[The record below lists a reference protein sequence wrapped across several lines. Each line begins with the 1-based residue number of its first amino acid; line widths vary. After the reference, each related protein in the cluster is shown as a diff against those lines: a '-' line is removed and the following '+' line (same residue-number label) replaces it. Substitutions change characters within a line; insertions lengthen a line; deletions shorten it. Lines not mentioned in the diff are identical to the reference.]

1 MEKEDLEKI
10 KRISEEFFKKT
21 SLNIEA
27 EVLSL
32 EGKTVPINLKTEEP
46 RLLIGQ
52 NGQTLNEIQHLL
64 RVILR
69 KEIEGE
75 FYINLDINDYK
86 KRKIEYLK
94 ESVKHLAD
102 QAISS
107 KQEKT
112 LMPMSAYERRI
123 VHLELIDR
131 QDITTESIGS
141 GVDRR
146 IVLRPYV

>member
-1 MEKEDLEKI
+1 MEQEDLEKI
-10 KRISEEFFKKT
+10 KRISAEFFKKT
-21 SLNIEA
+21 SLEIEA
-27 EVLSL
+27 EILEL
-32 EGKTVPINLKTEEP
+32 EGKTIPINLKTEEP

-52 NGQTLNEIQHLL
+52 NGQTLDEIQHLL

-69 KEIEGE
+69 KEIQGE

-94 ESVKHLAD
+94 ESVKYLAE

-123 VHLELIDR
+123 VHLELVDR

-141 GVDRR
+141 GADRR

>member
-10 KRISEEFFKKT
+10 KRISKEFFEKT
-21 SLNIEA
+21 SLEIGTEIL
-27 EVLSL
+27 EL
-32 EGKTVPINLKTEEP
+32 EGKTIPINLKTEEP

-64 RVILR
+64 KVVLK
-69 KEIEGE
+69 KEVQGE

-102 QAISS
+102 QVISS
-107 KQEKT
+107 KQEKI

-123 VHLELIDR
+123 VHLELVNNQEIM
-131 QDITTESIGS
+131 TESIGS
-141 GVDRR
+141 GLDRR
-146 IVLRPYV
+146 IVIRPYV

>member
-1 MEKEDLEKI
+1 MEQEDLEKI
-10 KRISEEFFKKT
+10 KKISAEFFKKT
-21 SLNIEA
+21 SLEIEA
-27 EVLSL
+27 EILEL
-32 EGKTVPINLKTEEP
+32 EGKTIPINLKTEEP

-52 NGQTLNEIQHLL
+52 NGQTLDEIQHLL

-69 KEIEGE
+69 KEIQGE

-94 ESVKHLAD
+94 ESVKHLAE

-123 VHLELIDR
+123 VHLELVDR

>member
-1 MEKEDLEKI
+1 MEQEDLEKI
-10 KRISEEFFKKT
+10 KKISAEFFKKT
-21 SLNIEA
+21 SLEIEA
-27 EVLSL
+27 EILEL
-32 EGKTVPINLKTEEP
+32 EGKTIPINLKTEEP

-52 NGQTLNEIQHLL
+52 NGQTLDEIQHLL

-69 KEIEGE
+69 KEIQGE

-94 ESVKHLAD
+94 ESVKHLAE

-123 VHLELIDR
+123 VHLELVDR
-131 QDITTESIGS
+131 QDITTESVGS
-141 GVDRR
+141 GADRR